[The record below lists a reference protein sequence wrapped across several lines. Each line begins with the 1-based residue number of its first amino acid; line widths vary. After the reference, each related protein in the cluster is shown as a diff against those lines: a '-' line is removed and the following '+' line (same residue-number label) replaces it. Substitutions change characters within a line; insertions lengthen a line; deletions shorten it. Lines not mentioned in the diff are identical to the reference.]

1 MSNDDKALFS
11 LDRSFVASGRVSKNL
26 LEVLFYFSESLKI
39 FWSIIRNVLGLSQ
52 SLKPLNRSLSKS
64 LGVSQNIFWSST
76 ISWSLSVFFGFL
88 QSLCVPLES
97 FIDSKCCDLNSL
109 RIQYIILIMKMFFR
123 FVHHLTEDM
132 KLLLKDTNIKLPLL
146 SHYRHDCGS
155 SSDSIAKEKVC
166 DAYQQQVTCAD
177 CHSDF

>member
-1 MSNDDKALFS
+1 
-11 LDRSFVASGRVSKNL
+11 
-26 LEVLFYFSESLKI
+26 
-39 FWSIIRNVLGLSQ
+39 
-52 SLKPLNRSLSKS
+52 
-64 LGVSQNIFWSST
+64 
-76 ISWSLSVFFGFL
+76 
-88 QSLCVPLES
+88 
-97 FIDSKCCDLNSL
+97 
-109 RIQYIILIMKMFFR
+109 MKMFFR

-146 SHYRHDCGS
+146 SHYRHDCDS